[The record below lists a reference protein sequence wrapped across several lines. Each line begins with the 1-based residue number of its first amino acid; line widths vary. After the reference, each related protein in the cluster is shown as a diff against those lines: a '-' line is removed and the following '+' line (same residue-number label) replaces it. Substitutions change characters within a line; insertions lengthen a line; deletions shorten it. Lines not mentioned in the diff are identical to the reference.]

1 MREDNGMCLWCGPH
15 QHREGSL
22 RWWWSA
28 DWDLKAGEKEHSQ
41 LSVQLEGSRKTLGL
55 ERARAERPSAGSAQR
70 AVTFGKRRI
79 KAVQLTLERHR
90 FELHGS
96 IYMLTVAN
104 KYCSNST
111 IHSWLKLQ
119 MRISGEDYKFTLGFL
134 TVRAV
139 STLTHPSCS
148 RINGSSQLRRI
159 LPPKRHLTMSE
170 NILSC
175 QTIWIWAGRVLLL
188 RLRKPALKELTAQR
202 WVLVV
207 ML

>member
-104 KYCSNST
+104 KYCRTLRST
-111 IHSWLKLQ
+111 AGWNFRCESQVRTTNLLSDFWLW
-119 MRISGEDYKFTLGFL
+119 G
-134 TVRAV
+134 
-139 STLTHPSCS
+139 
-148 RINGSSQLRRI
+148 
-159 LPPKRHLTMSE
+159 
-170 NILSC
+170 LSAPWR
-175 QTIWIWAGRVLLL
+175 T
-188 RLRKPALKELTAQR
+188 
-202 WVLVV
+202 LVV
-207 ML
+207 QGSTVVLN